1 MASRAPRQLF
11 ASFQRVSARS
21 AKANVYSRVHTSRRA
36 MSSSTVEAAK
46 KSSDMPWIIGS
57 AILFGPAFLYL
68 VSPASRKS
76 APHHD
81 SHGKHEKKTQEHE
94 AVQAKDDEG
103 TEADVS
109 ESLQKAEA
117 EDVPKADSADKEKT
131 SEEPSQTPTEEA
143 QKEPEPAP
151 KDPAGS
157 VDEPGPT
164 EQGQVRDEASLSGSG
179 PESPKSL
186 DKKVE
191 EKKGGESS

>member
-1 MASRAPRQLF
+1 MVSRASRQLF
-11 ASFQRVSARS
+11 ASLQRVSARS
-21 AKANVYSRVHTSRRA
+21 ARTNVYSRVHTSRRA

-81 SHGKHEKKTQEHE
+81 SHGKHEKKGQEHE
-94 AVQAKDDEG
+94 PVLVKDDEG

-109 ESLQKAEA
+109 ESLQKAEPA
-117 EDVPKADSADKEKT
+117 
-131 SEEPSQTPTEEA
+131 EEA

-186 DKKVE
+186 DKKAE